1 LGFVHIQN
9 LRCKNLKQKPK
20 ELITSKSKK
29 MVKLDSESSI
39 LVEMKKFIINGIVV
53 DNSEIV

>member
-1 LGFVHIQN
+1 VLIQN

-20 ELITSKSKK
+20 ELITSKGKK
-29 MVKLDSESSI
+29 MVKLDSESNI

-53 DNSEIV
+53 DDSEII